1 MRVLLD
7 ENLPVGLAHHLVG
20 HDATTVAALGWA
32 GVTNGELLRR
42 VSGHFEAFLTM
53 DRNLA
58 QQQPLGSLPFG
69 VVLLS
74 ARSNRLVDLQPL
86 VPELLGALGTLQPG
100 SLVRVGA

>member
-7 ENLPVGLAHHLVG
+7 ENLPVGLIHHLVG

-42 VSGHFEAFLTM
+42 ASGRFEAFLTM
-53 DRNLA
+53 DRNLT
-58 QQQPLGSLPFG
+58 QQQPLSSLSFG

-74 ARSNRLVDLQPL
+74 APSNRLVELQPL
-86 VPELLGALGTLQPG
+86 VPEVLDALGTLQPG

>member
-7 ENLPVGLAHHLVG
+7 ENLPVGLALHLVG
-20 HDATTVAALGWA
+20 HDASTVSGVGWA

-42 VSGHFEAFLTM
+42 VSGRFDAFVTM

-58 QQQPLGSLPFG
+58 QQQPIGSLSFG

-74 ARSNRLVDLQPL
+74 ALSNRLLDLQPL
-86 VPELLGALGTLQPG
+86 VPDVLIAL
-100 SLVRVGA
+100 SVRRRC